1 MSEGRLGA
9 LLRLV
14 FITPGRRDASAAQIL
29 TLIEQVLEGGA
40 TAILLREP
48 QLGLADREA
57 LYSPAV
63 KAIHAAGALA
73 LVSKDVGLAVAC
85 GADGVQL
92 GYGSPSVEEARARA
106 PGLLVGRSC
115 HWPPVQD
122 DWLADYLMLSPFRPT
137 HRSLDRPLLTTEQVQ
152 SVVTH
157 PGLGPVVALGGLTAA
172 DVSDLPDGLAG
183 MAVIRSLSE
192 ARDPRGAAAV
202 LRSQA
207 DARWSF
213 GGSQGGATDGLF

>member
-1 MSEGRLGA
+1 
-9 LLRLV
+9 
-14 FITPGRRDASAAQIL
+14 
-29 TLIEQVLEGGA
+29 
-40 TAILLREP
+40 
-48 QLGLADREA
+48 
-57 LYSPAV
+57 
-63 KAIHAAGALA
+63 
-73 LVSKDVGLAVAC
+73 
-85 GADGVQL
+85 
-92 GYGSPSVEEARARA
+92 
-106 PGLLVGRSC
+106 
-115 HWPPVQD
+115 
-122 DWLADYLMLSPFRPT
+122 MLSPFRPT

-152 SVVTH
+152 SVVAH